1 MSGIYEISLAS
12 PNDIPGIL
20 ALQEPNLIE
29 RGGSLTVRH
38 TADWFGHA
46 ISHKSVL
53 VARRDDKVIGY
64 VLGTSLAAN
73 ANIPI
78 IQSML
83 RTFPAPLD
91 CYLYGPV
98 CVADTERGKGLA
110 GAMFS
115 KLRAHMG
122 NRPAMTFVRAD
133 NAPSRRAHQKM
144 GMRELGI
151 FLSDDVPHV
160 ALAYT
165 A

>member
-1 MSGIYEISLAS
+1 MRNI
-12 PNDIPGIL
+12 
-20 ALQEPNLIE
+20 
-29 RGGSLTVRH
+29 
-38 TADWFGHA
+38 ADWFGHA
-46 ISHKSVL
+46 ISDKSVL

-83 RTFPAPLD
+83 RTFPAPPD

-115 KLRAHMG
+115 KLRAQMG
-122 NRPAMTFVRAD
+122 KPAMTFVPVKRMHRPGERIRKWGCG
-133 NAPSRRAHQKM
+133 NLEFS
-144 GMRELGI
+144 
-151 FLSDDVPHV
+151 
-160 ALAYT
+160 
-165 A
+165 